1 MAEHRIR
8 TKPNLKQKTNIRGV
22 MKVHQALR
30 ILAMPALDLRET
42 IQGYLASNPI
52 IEEVKDD
59 DFEVETISESTN
71 DLYTTTGTSDSS
83 SAERI
88 KSHDKTLREVLKEDP
103 QLSCEDELDSQI
115 LDYLIGNIDDH
126 GYLISSLEE
135 CAKAN
140 NCSQSHVNRILKL
153 IQDCAPAGVG
163 ARSADEAI
171 LLRARRH
178 LEGMELEIAEAIINK
193 YHPMLQKRKFGEVA
207 KILGTD
213 SDTIS
218 DVWEKLSRF
227 TFSPGANYAPKAH
240 YITPEISIQA
250 VDNQIIVTPLKNG
263 IPNISV
269 NQEYASILKKTND
282 DTTRD
287 YLKEKLDEANWLIKA
302 IDERRRNII
311 KIVKE
316 VIRIQSTF
324 FFDRSENLKP
334 LTLKDVADNVGL
346 VTSTVS
352 RAVNGK
358 YILTPFGT
366 YPLKYFFSGGY
377 SNGKTAVSTTQVK
390 KFIVDITHQSPA
402 TDLEITEMIQEEFSI
417 KVSRR
422 AVAQYRKQ
430 LKIPSSIRRRKMLRM
445 AEED

>member
-8 TKPNLKQKTNIRGV
+8 PKSNVKLKTNIRGV

-52 IEEVKDD
+52 IEEAKEDNGEID
-59 DFEVETISESTN
+59 ALNESENEEYSTV
-71 DLYTTTGTSDSS
+71 SS
-83 SAERI
+83 SDPSPADRI
-88 KSHDKTLREVLKEDP
+88 RSHDKTLREVLKEDP
-103 QLSCEDELDSQI
+103 QLSFEDEQDNRV

-126 GYLISSLEE
+126 GYLISSIVE
-135 CAKAN
+135 CARIN
-140 NCSQSHVNRILKL
+140 NCSQQDVVKILKQ
-153 IQDCAPAGVG
+153 IQDTAPAGVG
-163 ARSADEAI
+163 ARTAEEAI

-178 LEGMELEIAEAIINK
+178 LEDKELAIAEAIIGK

-213 SDTIS
+213 SETIS

-250 VDNQIIVTPLKNG
+250 NDNQIIVTPLRNG
-263 IPNISV
+263 IPKLSV
-269 NQEYASILKKTND
+269 NQEYASILKETEDK
-282 DTTRD
+282 TTRE
-287 YLKEKLDEANWLIKA
+287 YLKDKMDEANWLIKA

-316 VIRIQSTF
+316 VIKIQKPF
-324 FFDRSENLKP
+324 FFRESENLKP
-334 LTLKDVADNVGL
+334 LTLKDVAVNVGL

-377 SNGKTAVSTTQVK
+377 SNGKTTISTTQVK
-390 KFIVDITHQSPA
+390 KFITDVTHESA
-402 TDLEITEMIQEEFSI
+402 VTDLEITEMIHEEFGI

-430 LKIPSSIRRRKMLRM
+430 LKIPSSIRRRKILKM
-445 AEED
+445 EGED